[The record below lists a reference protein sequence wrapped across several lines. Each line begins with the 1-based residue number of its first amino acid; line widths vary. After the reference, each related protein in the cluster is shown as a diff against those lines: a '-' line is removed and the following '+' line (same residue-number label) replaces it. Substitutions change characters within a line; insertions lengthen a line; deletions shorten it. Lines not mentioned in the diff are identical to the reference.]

1 MEKPKVKR
9 ERTEKEK
16 LAFERMQNGRKKR
29 QEEQNEMKAL
39 REEKR
44 QQDIEK
50 LKEKVTE
57 KIVKKAINYKKKHHT
72 KIEILEALSESSD
85 DDESLGIERKV
96 KKVPK
101 AETSPQ
107 KKLNPRLPLKPV
119 TEKIVSSII
128 PVPLEV
134 EKPKFIY
141 CR

>member
-1 MEKPKVKR
+1 
-9 ERTEKEK
+9 
-16 LAFERMQNGRKKR
+16 MQNGRKKR
-29 QEEQNEMKAL
+29 QEEQNELKAL

-85 DDESLGIERKV
+85 DGSLGIERKV

-101 AETSPQ
+101 AETSPK
-107 KKLNPRLPLKPV
+107 KKLNPRLPLKTV